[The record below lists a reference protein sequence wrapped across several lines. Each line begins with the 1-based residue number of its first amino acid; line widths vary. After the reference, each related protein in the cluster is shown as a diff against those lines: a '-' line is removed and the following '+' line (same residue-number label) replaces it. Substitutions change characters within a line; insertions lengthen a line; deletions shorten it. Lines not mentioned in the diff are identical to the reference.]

1 MTNRA
6 SARSGSTTR
15 SARRSARWLVP
26 VALLALMSL
35 FAAACG
41 SSKSG
46 GDSAGGGSADTTPDL
61 VKQPSGPPKVGGK
74 MIFGVEAETDG
85 WDPTQ
90 NRWAASGTEAAQAVM
105 EPLTAFDADFKAQ
118 PYLAESLTPNAD
130 YTQWDIKVRP
140 NITFHNGEA
149 LDAAA
154 IQKFLTAFKAS
165 ALTGAAAR
173 PIEDNMEIVDQYTL
187 RLHMSQPWASF
198 PSNLVAQGGTIPAPS
213 TINVG
218 KTSDAASRAPVGT
231 GPFQFKS
238 WEPDKSFQVTK
249 YPGYWRKDADG
260 TQLPYLD
267 EVDFNPIPDATTRLA
282 SIKSGDVNVTTS
294 SDEVTIRKM
303 LDDGKAGTIQV
314 VRANGVAD
322 DTLVLLNTTA
332 APVDDI
338 RVRQAMAY
346 AIDKNALNQVTQ
358 TDPTLNI
365 NSVFASD
372 SPYYTDT
379 GYPQFDL
386 EKAKSL
392 VASYQAEK
400 GPITFVFGT
409 TTDPVTQQAVQA
421 IQSMWQAAGMNVTI
435 QGFEQS
441 AFIANAVTGKFT
453 VQIWRQ
459 FGAQDPDG
467 NYVWFYGP
475 NATGALTL
483 NMARNN
489 DPQIDTALNAQRAT
503 PDENARK
510 QAWATIQQRQ
520 TDDLPYLWL
529 SHVRW
534 ALAASNNV
542 RGLDGGT
549 LPDGSP
555 SMGFNQG
562 VIRVT
567 QMWMDN

>member
-6 SARSGSTTR
+6 LARSGSTTR
-15 SARRSARWLVP
+15 SARWLVP
-26 VALLALMSL
+26 IALLALVSL
-35 FAAACG
+35 LAGACG
-41 SSKSG
+41 SKGGG

-61 VKQPSGPPKVGGK
+61 VKQPSGPPKMGGK

-105 EPLTAFDADFKAQ
+105 EPLSAFDADFQVK
-118 PYLAESLTPNAD
+118 PYLAEGFVPNAD
-130 YTQWDIKVRP
+130 FTEWDIKLRSG
-140 NITFHNGEA
+140 ITFHNGEPC
-149 LDAAA
+149 DAAA
-154 IQKFLTAFKAS
+154 VAKFLTSLRAS
-165 ALTGAAAR
+165 TLTGAAVR
-173 PIEDNMEIVDQYTL
+173 PIDSAEPVDPLTVHL
-187 RLHMSQPWASF
+187 KMSQAWASF
-198 PSNLVAQGGTIPAPS
+198 PAILTAQAGTIPAPS
-213 TINVG
+213 TITLGATN
-218 KTSDAASRAPVGT
+218 DAATRHPVGT
-231 GPFQFKS
+231 GPFVFKS

-249 YPGYWRKDADG
+249 YSGYWRKDAEG
-260 TQLPYLD
+260 NQLPYLD
-267 EVDFNPIPDATTRLA
+267 EVDFNPIPDATTRLS

-303 LDDGKAGTIQV
+303 LEDGKAGTIQV

-322 DTLVLLNTTA
+322 DTLVLINTTS
-332 APVDDI
+332 PPLDDL
-338 RVRQAMAY
+338 RVRQALAY
-346 AIDKNALNQVTQ
+346 AIDKAALNQITQ

-365 NSVFASD
+365 DSVFATD
-372 SPYYTDT
+372 SQYYVET
-379 GYPQFDL
+379 GYPTFDL

-392 VASYQAEK
+392 VAAYVAEK
-400 GPITFVFGT
+400 GPIAFTFGT
-409 TTDPVTQQAVQA
+409 TTDPVTQQSVQA
-421 IQSMWQAAGMNVTI
+421 LQSMWQAAGMSVTI

-453 VQIWRQ
+453 AQIWRQ
-459 FGAQDPDG
+459 FGAQDPDA
-467 NYVWFYGP
+467 NYTWFYGA

-483 NMARNN
+483 NMARLQ

-510 QAWATIQQRQ
+510 QAWATVQQQQ
-520 TDDLPYLWL
+520 TNNLPYLWL

-567 QMWMDN
+567 QMWMDT

>member
-1 MTNRA
+1 VA
-6 SARSGSTTR
+6 F
-15 SARRSARWLVP
+15 
-26 VALLALMSL
+26 ALLALMSL
-35 FAAACG
+35 FAVACG
-41 SSKSG
+41 SKSSSG

-61 VKQPSGPPKVGGK
+61 VRPASGPPKTGGK
-74 MIFGVEAETDG
+74 LIFGVEAETDG

-105 EPLTAFDADFKAQ
+105 EPLSAFDADFKAQ
-118 PYLAESLTPNAD
+118 PYLAESFTPNAD
-130 YTQWDIKVRP
+130 FTQWDIKVRSG
-140 NITFHNGEA
+140 ITFHNGEP

-165 ALTGAAAR
+165 TLTGAAAR
-173 PIEDNMEIVDQYTL
+173 PIESNMEIIDPLTL

-198 PSNLVAQGGTIPAPS
+198 PTNLTAQGGTIPAPT
-213 TINVG
+213 TIEVG
-218 KTSDAASRAPVGT
+218 KTSDAASRTPVGT
-231 GPFQFKS
+231 GPFVFKS
-238 WEPDKSFQVTK
+238 WEPDKSFQATK
-249 YPGYWRKDADG
+249 YADYWRKDANG

-294 SDEVTIRKM
+294 SDEITIRKM

-314 VRANGVAD
+314 VRATGVAD
-322 DTLVLLNTTA
+322 DTLVLINTTV
-332 APVDDI
+332 PPLDDI

-346 AIDKNALNQVTQ
+346 AIDKESLDQVTQ
-358 TDPTLNI
+358 TDPALSI
-365 NSVFASD
+365 DSVFAKD
-372 SPYYTDT
+372 SPYYADT
-379 GYPQFDL
+379 GYPTFDL
-386 EKAKSL
+386 DKAKGL

-400 GPITFVFGT
+400 GPVKFTFGT
-409 TTDPVTQQAVQA
+409 VTDPVTQQAVQA
-421 IQSMWQAAGMNVTI
+421 IQSMWKSAGMDVTI

-441 AFIANAVTGKFT
+441 AFIANAVTGKYT
-453 VQIWRQ
+453 AQIWRQ

-467 NYVWFYGP
+467 NYVWFAGA

-483 NMARNN
+483 NMARNV
-489 DPQIDTALNAQRAT
+489 DPKIDTALNAQRAT

-510 QAWATIQQRQ
+510 EAWATIQQQQ
-520 TDDLPYLWL
+520 TADLPYLWL

-534 ALAASNNV
+534 ALAASNSV